1 MEFNFTEKTIEEME
15 ARKAEI
21 AQLVETDGA
30 DLDALTEEVRAI
42 NTELEARKAAE
53 TKKNEVRNLVAQGAG
68 KVTEKIQEE
77 VRTMKTN
84 EEIRA
89 SKEYVDAF
97 AKYLVTED
105 STECRALLTVDA
117 SGSVPVPT
125 IVDDIIR
132 TAWESDDILS
142 RVRKTSIRGNLKVAF
157 ELSAD
162 GAYVHNEGT
171 TAPTEESLALGIV
184 TMIPKNIKKWIRISD
199 EVVAMGGSAL
209 VDYVYREL
217 AYQITKKLSALVVD
231 DIKGLAQVADEDEV
245 SAAKI
250 TEAPSVTTFAT
261 AFANLSDEARNPV
274 IVMNKLTY
282 ANFVAAQ
289 AAGNFAFDPF
299 RGLPVAFSSELPAY
313 DSASANAVYAFIGDM
328 NGAQVNYPEG
338 DGIVIKYDDITE
350 AEKDMVKLVGRQY
363 VAHAVTACGRFCLVA
378 KPSTVTT

>member
-21 AQLVETDGA
+21 SQLVETDGA

-68 KVTEKIQEE
+68 KVTGKIQEE

-97 AKYLVTED
+97 ARYLVTED
-105 STECRALLTVDA
+105 ATECRALLTTDA

-142 RVRKTSIRGNLKVAF
+142 RVRKTFIRGNLKVAF